1 MMLIIIFLVAVQI
14 VLTGLILAVMIGT
27 TAEAYGRD
35 KIVKKEQ
42 SNRYSEEGEAD
53 RL

>member
-14 VLTGLILAVMIGT
+14 ALTALILAVMIGT

-35 KIVKKEQ
+35 RIVKKEQ
-42 SNRYSEEGEAD
+42 SNRDTDEGEED